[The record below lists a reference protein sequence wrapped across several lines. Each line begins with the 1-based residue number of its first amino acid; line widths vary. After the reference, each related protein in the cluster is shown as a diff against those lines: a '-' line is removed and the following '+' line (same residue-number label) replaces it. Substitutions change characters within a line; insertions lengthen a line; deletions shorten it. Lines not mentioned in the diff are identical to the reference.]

1 MASKRSNSG
10 LTFKATLAQ
19 ISVPASSAN
28 IGPGFDC
35 FGIALELR
43 DRYAAQVLDD
53 ETFDVD
59 VTGEGADEVK
69 KDAKN
74 LVIKSMLRGFEHMG
88 AKPRGIA
95 LRALNVIPHGRGLG
109 SSASAIVG
117 GLTLARSLVLTGEQ
131 YMSDEDLIT
140 LATELEGHPDNV
152 AAAFYGGATLA
163 WSESK
168 TSSVGDTKN
177 IGRAVSLRV
186 DDRIKALLLVPN
198 NQLATAKARKL
209 LPEIIPHQDAVLN
222 SSRTALLVHALA
234 ERPDLLFIAT
244 EDLLHQKYRAQAMPK
259 TIALVEK
266 LRGAGLAAVVSG
278 AGPSVMV
285 LYSGAEDEIDQLES
299 VSPGFTAMKL
309 AIAKIGAQ

>member
-1 MASKRSNSG
+1 M
-10 LTFKATLAQ
+10 AQ
-19 ISVPASSAN
+19 ISVPATSAN

-35 FGIALELR
+35 FGLALELR

-69 KDAKN
+69 KDSKN
-74 LVIKSMLRGFEHMG
+74 LVIKSMMRGFEHMG
-88 AKPRGIA
+88 GKPRGIA

-117 GLTLARSLVLTGEQ
+117 GLALARSLVLAGEQ

-152 AAAFYGGATLA
+152 AAAFYGGATIA
-163 WSESK
+163 WLESK
-168 TSSVGDTKN
+168 INHDGSNAN
-177 IGRAVSLRV
+177 IGKAVSLKV
-186 DDRIKALLLVPN
+186 DDRIKALLLVPD

-209 LPEIIPHQDAVLN
+209 LPESISHQDAVLN

-234 ERPDLLFIAT
+234 ERPDLLFTAT
-244 EDLLHQKYRAQAMPK
+244 QDLLHQSYRAQAMPK
-259 TIALVEK
+259 TIALVDK

-285 LYSGAEDEIDQLES
+285 LYSGGEDEIDQLQS
-299 VSPGFTAMKL
+299 IAPGFNAMKL
-309 AIAKIGAQ
+309 SIAKAGVQ

>member
-19 ISVPASSAN
+19 ISVPATSAN

-117 GLTLARSLVLTGEQ
+117 GLALARSLVLTGEQ
-131 YMSDEDLIT
+131 YMSDEELIT

-278 AGPSVMV
+278 AGPSLMV

-299 VSPGFTAMKL
+299 VAPGFTAMKL
-309 AIAKIGAQ
+309 AIAKTGAQ

>member
-131 YMSDEDLIT
+131 YMSDEELIT

>member
-140 LATELEGHPDNV
+140 LATEIEGHPDNV

-299 VSPGFTAMKL
+299 VAPGFTAMKL
-309 AIAKIGAQ
+309 AIAKTGAQ